1 MIIYLQTIEDPEDR
15 AKFELLYEHYRSYM
29 LKIANKILENEF
41 DAEDA
46 VRNAFV
52 SISEHMEKVYDPLSH
67 TTKGYVTIIV
77 ERKAI
82 DIYRMRRRF
91 VSLESIENEIGLS
104 FPPPEDDD
112 VAKCISKLP
121 ARYRHVIMLKYHHGY
136 NVKEISD
143 ERLREAA
150 RKAEESLL
158 ASLPEPEECEATF
171 SPEFERKMEKLIR
184 RTKHP
189 VRHRIMK
196 AVACFLLVVLVG
208 AGSVLTFSMEARAA
222 FVSWVKEVYETQ
234 IIYRFFQ
241 NSEETSDSV
250 IYQPTWVPSGYKLT
264 LESVSDG
271 PSTIEYRDD
280 SDNRIVF
287 TYFQNTSALVFQIE
301 QDSTDIYKQV
311 SVNGITAELYLDQ
324 DEGNT
329 NVLIWTDEGSDTVF
343 RILAPFG
350 EVELIEMAESVERR
364 ES

>member
-1 MIIYLQTIEDPEDR
+1 M
-15 AKFELLYEHYRSYM
+15 
-29 LKIANKILENEF
+29 
-41 DAEDA
+41 
-46 VRNAFV
+46 
-52 SISEHMEKVYDPLSH
+52 
-67 TTKGYVTIIV
+67 
-77 ERKAI
+77 
-82 DIYRMRRRF
+82 
-91 VSLESIENEIGLS
+91 
-104 FPPPEDDD
+104 
-112 VAKCISKLP
+112 
-121 ARYRHVIMLKYHHGY
+121 
-136 NVKEISD
+136 ISD

-184 RTKHP
+184 RTKPP

>member
-1 MIIYLQTIEDPEDR
+1 M
-15 AKFELLYEHYRSYM
+15 
-29 LKIANKILENEF
+29 
-41 DAEDA
+41 
-46 VRNAFV
+46 
-52 SISEHMEKVYDPLSH
+52 
-67 TTKGYVTIIV
+67 
-77 ERKAI
+77 
-82 DIYRMRRRF
+82 
-91 VSLESIENEIGLS
+91 
-104 FPPPEDDD
+104 
-112 VAKCISKLP
+112 
-121 ARYRHVIMLKYHHGY
+121 
-136 NVKEISD
+136 ISD

-287 TYFQNTSALVFQIE
+287 IYFQNTSALVFQIE

>member
-1 MIIYLQTIEDPEDR
+1 
-15 AKFELLYEHYRSYM
+15 
-29 LKIANKILENEF
+29 
-41 DAEDA
+41 
-46 VRNAFV
+46 
-52 SISEHMEKVYDPLSH
+52 
-67 TTKGYVTIIV
+67 
-77 ERKAI
+77 
-82 DIYRMRRRF
+82 
-91 VSLESIENEIGLS
+91 
-104 FPPPEDDD
+104 
-112 VAKCISKLP
+112 
-121 ARYRHVIMLKYHHGY
+121 
-136 NVKEISD
+136 
-143 ERLREAA
+143 
-150 RKAEESLL
+150 
-158 ASLPEPEECEATF
+158 
-171 SPEFERKMEKLIR
+171 
-184 RTKHP
+184 
-189 VRHRIMK
+189 MK

>member
-1 MIIYLQTIEDPEDR
+1 M
-15 AKFELLYEHYRSYM
+15 
-29 LKIANKILENEF
+29 
-41 DAEDA
+41 
-46 VRNAFV
+46 
-52 SISEHMEKVYDPLSH
+52 
-67 TTKGYVTIIV
+67 
-77 ERKAI
+77 
-82 DIYRMRRRF
+82 
-91 VSLESIENEIGLS
+91 
-104 FPPPEDDD
+104 
-112 VAKCISKLP
+112 
-121 ARYRHVIMLKYHHGY
+121 
-136 NVKEISD
+136 ISD

>member
-1 MIIYLQTIEDPEDR
+1 MIP
-15 AKFELLYEHYRSYM
+15 
-29 LKIANKILENEF
+29 
-41 DAEDA
+41 
-46 VRNAFV
+46 
-52 SISEHMEKVYDPLSH
+52 
-67 TTKGYVTIIV
+67 
-77 ERKAI
+77 
-82 DIYRMRRRF
+82 
-91 VSLESIENEIGLS
+91 
-104 FPPPEDDD
+104 
-112 VAKCISKLP
+112 
-121 ARYRHVIMLKYHHGY
+121 
-136 NVKEISD
+136 D